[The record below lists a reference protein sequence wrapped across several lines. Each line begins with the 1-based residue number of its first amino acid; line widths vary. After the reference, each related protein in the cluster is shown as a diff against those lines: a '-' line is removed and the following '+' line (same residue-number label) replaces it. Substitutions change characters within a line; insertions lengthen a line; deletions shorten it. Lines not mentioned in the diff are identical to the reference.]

1 MSRFMNTGAQS
12 LKKLMGNDPQKS
24 GIHFPLRKAYVEE
37 AMNTIFDELTAALT
51 APGFD
56 WRAMFIG
63 LAGNMLAGV
72 AIGIGIAAG
81 LTIAG

>member
-1 MSRFMNTGAQS
+1 
-12 LKKLMGNDPQKS
+12 
-24 GIHFPLRKAYVEE
+24 LREVYVED
-37 AMNTIFDELTAALT
+37 AMMIFDELTAALT

-56 WRAMFIG
+56 WRACFLG

-81 LTIAG
+81 MAIAG

>member
-1 MSRFMNTGAQS
+1 
-12 LKKLMGNDPQKS
+12 
-24 GIHFPLRKAYVEE
+24 LRKAYVVE

-56 WRAMFIG
+56 WRACFLD

-81 LTIAG
+81 LAIAG